1 MSTLVDC
8 RNEFIDYINSK
19 SISSTIIKKFVPNM
33 NVHIKNNTKS
43 FIDFWTTIKE
53 LFELPVEQSIIELNR
68 IIYNKDKGYE
78 TFVFISEWTHSYLGA
93 GELVGLMLIK
103 DSYSGGKRK
112 PDILYK
118 ESNRKIEVKSYL
130 DNFRLTESTSFF
142 TDLGTIIQALVQ
154 GGFLTSLTDI
164 NNNDLR
170 KGLSEFTR
178 SFTSP
183 RGYIELNSKIWKLES
198 SDGETMIFKISPET
212 SNEVVKY
219 SVVRNSLRNWLGRGI
234 LSIQLAAI
242 IDPTRTSRIMKKELD
257 EYVANLLGV
266 NDRMPIALEQYF
278 ILTGI
283 ESLLI
288 YERKDKALPFK
299 IYKQE
304 DLSLFSIDRIGQ
316 SKVSYKKTNKQI
328 NKK

>member
-1 MSTLVDC
+1 MSTLLDC
-8 RNEFIDYINSK
+8 RTEFIEYLNSK
-19 SISSTIIKKFVPNM
+19 SISNMIIKKFIPNM

-43 FIDFWTTIKE
+43 FIDFWTSIKE
-53 LFELPVEQSIIELNR
+53 LFELGIEQSIIELNR
-68 IIYNKDKGYE
+68 IISDKDKGHE

-93 GELVGLMLIK
+93 GELIGLLIIK

-118 ESNRKIEVKSYL
+118 GSNRKIEVKSYI

-154 GGFLTSLTDI
+154 GGFLNSLTDI

-170 KGLSEFTR
+170 KGLSEFTK
-178 SFTSP
+178 SFISP

-198 SDGETMIFKISPET
+198 SDGETMTFRISPET

-219 SVVRNSLRNWLGRGI
+219 STVRNSLRNWLSRGI

-242 IDPTRTSRIMKKELD
+242 IDPTRTTRILKKELD

-266 NDRMPIALEQYF
+266 NNRIPIALEQYF

-288 YERKDKALPFK
+288 YERKDKRLPFK

-304 DLSLFSIDRIGQ
+304 DLRLFSIDRIGQ
-316 SKVSYKKTNKQI
+316 SKVSYKKTNK
-328 NKK
+328 

>member
-1 MSTLVDC
+1 MSTLLDC
-8 RNEFIDYINSK
+8 RTEFIEYINSK
-19 SISSTIIKKFVPNM
+19 SISNTIIKKFIPNM
-33 NVHIKNNTKS
+33 NVHIKGNTKS
-43 FIDFWTTIKE
+43 FIDFWASIKE
-53 LFELPVEQSIIELNR
+53 LFELPIEQSIIELNR
-68 IIYNKDKGYE
+68 IISDRDKGHE

-93 GELVGLMLIK
+93 GELIGLLIIK

-118 ESNRKIEVKSYL
+118 GSDRKIEVKSYI

-154 GGFLTSLTDI
+154 GGFLNSLTDI

-170 KGLSEFTR
+170 KGLSEFTK

-183 RGYIELNSKIWKLES
+183 RGYIELNSKIWTLES

-219 SVVRNSLRNWLGRGI
+219 STVRNSLRNWLGRGI
-234 LSIQLAAI
+234 LSIQLAEI
-242 IDPTRTSRIMKKELD
+242 IDPTRTTRILKKELD
-257 EYVANLLGV
+257 DYVANLLGV
-266 NDRMPIALEQYF
+266 NNRMPIALEQYF

-288 YERKDKALPFK
+288 YERKDKSLPFK

-304 DLSLFSIDRIGQ
+304 DLRLFSIDRIGQ
-316 SKVSYKKTNKQI
+316 SKVSYKKIKNKL
-328 NKK
+328 

>member
-1 MSTLVDC
+1 MSTLLDC
-8 RNEFIDYINSK
+8 RTEFIEYINSK
-19 SISSTIIKKFVPNM
+19 SISNTIIKKFIPNM
-33 NVHIKNNTKS
+33 NVHIKGNTKS
-43 FIDFWTTIKE
+43 FIDFWTSIKE
-53 LFELPVEQSIIELNR
+53 LFELPIEQSIIELNR
-68 IIYNKDKGYE
+68 IISDKDKGHE

-93 GELVGLMLIK
+93 GELIGLLLIK

-118 ESNRKIEVKSYL
+118 GSNRKIEVKSYI

-154 GGFLTSLTDI
+154 GGFLNSLTDI

-170 KGLSEFTR
+170 KGLSEFSK

-198 SDGETMIFKISPET
+198 SDGETMTFRISPET

-219 SVVRNSLRNWLGRGI
+219 STVRNSLRNWLGRGI
-234 LSIQLAAI
+234 LSIQLASI
-242 IDPTRTSRIMKKELD
+242 IDPTRTTRILKKELD
-257 EYVANLLGV
+257 EYVVNLLGV
-266 NDRMPIALEQYF
+266 SERTPIALEQYF

-283 ESLLI
+283 ESLLM
-288 YERKDKALPFK
+288 YERKDKKEPYK
-299 IYKQE
+299 IYKSE
-304 DLSLFSIDRIGQ
+304 DLNLFSIDRIGQ
-316 SKVSYKKTNKQI
+316 SKVSYKKT
-328 NKK
+328 KKS

>member
-1 MSTLVDC
+1 MSTLLDC
-8 RNEFIDYINSK
+8 RTEFIEYINSK
-19 SISSTIIKKFVPNM
+19 SISNTIIKKFIPNM
-33 NVHIKNNTKS
+33 NVHIKGNTKS
-43 FIDFWTTIKE
+43 FIDFWTSIKE
-53 LFELPVEQSIIELNR
+53 LFELPIEQSIIELNR
-68 IIYNKDKGYE
+68 IISDKDKGHE

-93 GELVGLMLIK
+93 GELIGLLIIK

-118 ESNRKIEVKSYL
+118 GSNRKIEVKSYI

-154 GGFLTSLTDI
+154 GGFLNSLTDI

-170 KGLSEFTR
+170 KGLSEFSK

-198 SDGETMIFKISPET
+198 SDGETMTFRISPET

-219 SVVRNSLRNWLGRGI
+219 STVRNSLRNWLGRGI
-234 LSIQLAAI
+234 LSIQLASI
-242 IDPTRTSRIMKKELD
+242 IDPTRTTRILKKELD
-257 EYVANLLGV
+257 EYVVNLLGV
-266 NDRMPIALEQYF
+266 SERTPIALEQYF

-283 ESLLI
+283 ESLLM
-288 YERKDKALPFK
+288 YERKDKKEPYK
-299 IYKQE
+299 IYKAE
-304 DLSLFSIDRIGQ
+304 DLNLFSIDRIGQ
-316 SKVSYKKTNKQI
+316 SKVSYKKT
-328 NKK
+328 KKS

>member
-1 MSTLVDC
+1 MSTLLDC
-8 RNEFIDYINSK
+8 RTEFIEYINSK
-19 SISSTIIKKFVPNM
+19 SISNTIIKKFIPNM
-33 NVHIKNNTKS
+33 NVHIKGNTKS
-43 FIDFWTTIKE
+43 FIDFWASIKE
-53 LFELPVEQSIIELNR
+53 LFELPIEQSIIELNR
-68 IIYNKDKGYE
+68 IISDRDKGHE

-93 GELVGLMLIK
+93 GELIGLLIIK

-118 ESNRKIEVKSYL
+118 GSDRKIEVKSYI

-154 GGFLTSLTDI
+154 GGFLNSLTDI

-170 KGLSEFTR
+170 KGLSEFTK

-219 SVVRNSLRNWLGRGI
+219 STVRNSLRNWLGRGI
-234 LSIQLAAI
+234 LSIQLAEI
-242 IDPTRTSRIMKKELD
+242 IDPTRTTRILKKELD
-257 EYVANLLGV
+257 DYVANLLGV
-266 NDRMPIALEQYF
+266 NNRMPIALEQYF

-288 YERKDKALPFK
+288 YERKDKSLPFK

-304 DLSLFSIDRIGQ
+304 DLRLFSIDRIGQ
-316 SKVSYKKTNKQI
+316 SKVSYKKIKNKL
-328 NKK
+328 

>member
-1 MSTLVDC
+1 MSTLLDC
-8 RNEFIDYINSK
+8 RTEFIEYINSK
-19 SISSTIIKKFVPNM
+19 SISNTIIKKFIPNM
-33 NVHIKNNTKS
+33 NVHIKGNTKS
-43 FIDFWTTIKE
+43 FIDFWTSIKE
-53 LFELPVEQSIIELNR
+53 LFELPIEQSIIELNR
-68 IIYNKDKGYE
+68 IISDKDKGHE

-93 GELVGLMLIK
+93 GELIGLLLIK

-118 ESNRKIEVKSYL
+118 GSNRKIEVKSYI

-154 GGFLTSLTDI
+154 GGFLNSLTDI

-170 KGLSEFTR
+170 KGLSEFSK

-198 SDGETMIFKISPET
+198 SDGETMTFRISPET

-219 SVVRNSLRNWLGRGI
+219 STVRNSLRNWLGRGI
-234 LSIQLAAI
+234 LSIQLASI
-242 IDPTRTSRIMKKELD
+242 IDPTRTTRILKKELD
-257 EYVANLLGV
+257 EYVVNLLGV
-266 NDRMPIALEQYF
+266 SERSPIALEQYF

-283 ESLLI
+283 ESLLM
-288 YERKDKALPFK
+288 YERKDKKEPYK
-299 IYKQE
+299 IYKSE
-304 DLSLFSIDRIGQ
+304 DLNLFSIDRIGQ
-316 SKVSYKKTNKQI
+316 SKVSYKKT
-328 NKK
+328 KKS